1 MSTAGPSHDRARDR
15 LEDARLST
23 AAPGSGELSVTS
35 GVVDVTDPD
44 ATAEMNRRLAG
55 ALLELLEW
63 ARETGLLPPPE
74 VAS

>member
-1 MSTAGPSHDRARDR
+1 MSTAGPNQDRAQDR
-15 LEDARLST
+15 LEDVRVHT

-35 GVVDVTDPD
+35 GVVYVTDPG
-44 ATAEMNRRLAG
+44 AAAEMNRRLAD